1 MARSNKILLL
11 RATREAR
18 KRCQLALRANFQHF
32 VTLRKAQSALNAPVD
47 IILLLRAAKK
57 RLQLVILRRAQNDNN
72 LKLRAMREAYVKCRF
87 ALIAKQQHFV
97 ILRRAQNSKNMYVCA
112 AWSSSPLTGCAK

>member
-11 RATREAR
+11 RAAREAR

-32 VTLRKAQSALNAPVD
+32 VTSRKAQSALNAPID
-47 IILLLRAAKK
+47 IILLLRAAEK
-57 RLQLVILRRAQNDNN
+57 RLQLVILRGAQNDNN

>member
-1 MARSNKILLL
+1 MAGSKKILLL
-11 RATREAR
+11 RAAREAR
-18 KRCQLALRANFQHF
+18 KRCQLALCANFQHF
-32 VTLRKAQSALNAPVD
+32 VTSRKALNAPVD
-47 IILLLRAAKK
+47 IILLLRAAEK
-57 RLQLVILRRAQNDNN
+57 RLQLVILRGAQNDNN